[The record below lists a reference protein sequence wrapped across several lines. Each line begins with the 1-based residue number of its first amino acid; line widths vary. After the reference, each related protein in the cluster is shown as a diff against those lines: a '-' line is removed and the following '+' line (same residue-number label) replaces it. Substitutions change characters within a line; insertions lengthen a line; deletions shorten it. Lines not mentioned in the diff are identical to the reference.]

1 MKPMRDLKPVR
12 DVKIEVV
19 DYAKHEKNREVQKA
33 SREML
38 DHYFGYQVGSKI
50 ITLQTCFIFIISLV
64 AMIGGLYLAGT
75 SGDSEFDLLGLKLQ
89 TSNVG
94 IAFGFL
100 GVAGLV
106 LGFHNINKAKWLAEL
121 PSKPDRS

>member
-1 MKPMRDLKPVR
+1 MRELKPVR
-12 DVKIEVV
+12 ELKIEVL
-19 DYAKHEKNREVQKA
+19 DYGKHEKNREVQEA
-33 SREML
+33 SRQML
-38 DHYFGYQVGSKI
+38 DEYFGYKVGAKI
-50 ITLQTCFIFIISLV
+50 MTLQTCFIFIFSLV
-64 AMIGGLYLAGT
+64 AMIGGLYLAGI
-75 SGDSEFDLLGLKLQ
+75 SGDSEFDMLGLKLR

-106 LGFHNINKAKWLAEL
+106 LGFRNINKAKWLAEL